1 MTAPLVS
8 GSWFRVASLKPSLAP
23 GLCVVRQ
30 RVRDQVWHVL
40 VEPASGRQLR
50 LNPSAHAFVA
60 RCDGRATVDALWQ
73 HQLAQQGDAAPG
85 QEEVLRLL
93 AQLFHAGMLHFD
105 AAPHLSLLFAR
116 REEAAASRR
125 RAFVNPLMVRVPLF
139 DPARLLDRL
148 APLAVR
154 LMTWPVF
161 ALWLAAVLV
170 AALAAAVGF
179 GPLRADAVRVM
190 ATPSC
195 LAIAWVAWPLVKSLH
210 ELGHALVVRAFGGAV
225 HEVGVSLLLL
235 TPAPYVDASAANT
248 FPRGRRALVSAAGI
262 MVELALAAVAMLA
275 WSLLAPGLLRDT
287 AMVVL
292 LICSVSTLVFNANPL
307 VRLDGYHLLCDAL
320 ELPNLALR
328 SQAWWA
334 AAWRREVAGSDAPLP
349 AGALARGEAK
359 WLVLYA
365 PASWAYRLVLLVA
378 VVLWIGEH
386 SWLLGMLAGLALV
399 GWLAGIL
406 LRGWLRSA
414 GAAADPGARRQV
426 LGVGAA
432 GALLAV
438 TVLFV
443 VPAPAHVVA
452 HGVVWPP
459 ERAQLRA
466 QAGGFVEALAARDGE
481 PVAVGDVVLTLGE
494 PELVARHEKTVSE
507 HGGLLAQQYQA
518 LLHDP
523 TSAADLD
530 EQVSRNAAELERVE
544 QQLAG
549 LVVRAGSEG
558 RVVLPRERDLPG
570 SYARRGAMLGY
581 VLGPGQP
588 AHVRLVLADE
598 DLLRV
603 RGRVRSVQVRLAHE
617 PWTVHAAQLAGE
629 TPAATRQ
636 LPSAALGDRNGGPIP
651 VDPADKD
658 GVKTQ
663 RAVFVMDV
671 VVPGLSAGHIGSR
684 ARVKLSL
691 PPEPLGWRAVR
702 TVRQLLL
709 RHFSPTAQA

>member
-23 GLCVVRQ
+23 GLSIVRQ

-40 VEPASGRQLR
+40 VDPGSGRQMR
-50 LNPSAHAFVA
+50 LNPSAYAFVA
-60 RCDGRATVDALWQ
+60 RCDGRATVDSVWQ
-73 HQLAQQGDAAPG
+73 QRLAQQGDAAPS

-93 AQLFHAGMLHFD
+93 AQLFHSGMLHFD
-105 AAPHLSLLFAR
+105 SAPHLSLLFAR
-116 REEAAASRR
+116 RDEAAASRR

-139 DPARLLDRL
+139 DPTRLLDRL
-148 APLAVR
+148 APLAAQ
-154 LMTWPVF
+154 LLTWRVF
-161 ALWLAAVLV
+161 ALWMAAVLV

-179 GPLRADAVRVM
+179 GPLKADAVRVM

-195 LAIAWVAWPLVKSLH
+195 LAIAWVAYPLVKSLH

-248 FPRGRRALVSAAGI
+248 FPRGPRALVSAAGI
-262 MVELALAAVAMLA
+262 MVELALAALAMLA

-292 LICSVSTLVFNANPL
+292 LICSISTLVFNANPL
-307 VRLDGYHLLCDAL
+307 LRLDGYHLLCDAL
-320 ELPNLALR
+320 QLPNLSLR

-334 AAWRREVAGSDAPLP
+334 AAWRRVAGADASLP
-349 AGALARGEAK
+349 AGTLARGEAK
-359 WLVLYA
+359 WLILYA
-365 PASWAYRLVLLVA
+365 PASWAWRLVLLFA
-378 VVLWIGEH
+378 VVLWLGEH
-386 SWLLGMLAGLALV
+386 SWLLGMVAGFALV
-399 GWLAGIL
+399 AWLAGAVV
-406 LRGWLRSA
+406 RGWLRSA
-414 GAAADPGARRQV
+414 GAAPDAQARRRV
-426 LGVGAA
+426 LAFGAVGALAA
-432 GALLAV
+432 GV
-438 TVLFV
+438 VLFV
-443 VPAPAHVVA
+443 VPAPANVVA

-466 QAGGFVEALAARDGE
+466 DAGGFVEALAMRNGE
-481 PVAVGDVVLTLGE
+481 PVAVGDVVLTLSD
-494 PELVARHEKTVSE
+494 PDLVARHEKTVSE

-518 LLHDP
+518 LLQDP
-523 TSAADLD
+523 ARAADLD
-530 EQVSRNAAELERVE
+530 EQVGRNAAELERVE
-544 QQLAG
+544 EQLAA

-558 RVVLPRERDLPG
+558 RVVLPREQDLPG

-603 RGRVRSVQVRLAHE
+603 RGRVRSVEVRLAHE
-617 PWTVHAAQLAGE
+617 PWTAHAAQLASE

-636 LPSAALGDRNGGPIP
+636 LPSAALGDRNGGAIA

-658 GVKTQ
+658 GVRTQ

-671 VVPGLSAGHIGSR
+671 AVPGLAAGHIGSR
-684 ARVKLSL
+684 ARVKLAL
-691 PPEPLGWRAVR
+691 PPEPLGWQAVR